1 MGHRDESSTKIAF
14 RIRAQSAN
22 PAPLVGEPSKFQKDR
37 PDFMIRDFRTDSILF
52 VGRLVEPKQRRVWL
66 SVCTMTVD
74 WRNRHINGE

>member
-1 MGHRDESSTKIAF
+1 
-14 RIRAQSAN
+14 
-22 PAPLVGEPSKFQKDR
+22 
-37 PDFMIRDFRTDSILF
+37 MIRDFRTDSILF